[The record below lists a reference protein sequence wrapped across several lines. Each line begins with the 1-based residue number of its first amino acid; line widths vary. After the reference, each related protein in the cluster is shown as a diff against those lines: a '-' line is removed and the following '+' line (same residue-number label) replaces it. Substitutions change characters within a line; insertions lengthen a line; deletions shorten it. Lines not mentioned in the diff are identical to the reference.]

1 MRFENSIKMYLK
13 IQNGRHFNGVN
24 EKKIQISIF
33 FNNLGLKKQYK
44 QLRSGRSSISF
55 NLVLQ
60 GDPLL
65 NILAIDKLH
74 TAEKSLDRV

>member
-1 MRFENSIKMYLK
+1 MRFENSIKMFLK

-65 NILAIDKLH
+65 K
-74 TAEKSLDRV
+74 AEV